1 MGKFLQLYGMTTEHL
16 LRLKKKSC
24 FPLMY
29 QNYNALFVGEKK
41 LQQVQV
47 AIQPFQEIPTHL
59 K

>member
-1 MGKFLQLYGMTTEHL
+1 
-16 LRLKKKSC
+16 
-24 FPLMY
+24 MY